1 MKIKTAL
8 KEFEYYLRGEKNVS
22 EATFD
27 AYISDLS
34 KYDYFLTTYRNK
46 FDVKDINIEDIRKY
60 LASLKRK
67 HLTVSTLARNITS
80 IKSFHRFLIKEK
92 FIDYNYA
99 NTIQA
104 PKKVKNLP
112 TVLSIKEIDDIIDSM
127 EESTPEQIRNK
138 TMVILAYSCG
148 LRVSELV
155 NLKMNNLRL
164 SKRFLD
170 FVGKGSKERI
180 VPISNESLKY
190 LEIYF
195 EKARPFFNKYNNLE
209 YVFLTRQSK
218 QMSRENFSIILKK
231 VSKDAKIKKN
241 VSPHTLRHSFAT
253 HLLDQGLDLRLIQE
267 LLGHSDISTT
277 EIYTNISQEKLKQ
290 VYLEAHPRARK

>member
-1 MKIKTAL
+1 MKIKPAL

-22 EATFD
+22 KATFD
-27 AYISDLS
+27 AYITDLK
-34 KYDYFLTTYRNK
+34 KYEYFLTTYRNIY
-46 FDVKDINIEDIRKY
+46 DVKDINIEDIRKY

-67 HLTVSTLARNITS
+67 HLTVSTMARNITS
-80 IKSFHRFLIKEK
+80 IKSFHSFLMKEK

-104 PKKVKNLP
+104 PKKVKKLP
-112 TVLSIKEIDDIIDSM
+112 TVLSIKEMDDIIVSM
-127 EESTPEQIRNK
+127 KEASPEQIRNK

-155 NLKMNNLRL
+155 NLKMNNLRMT
-164 SKRFLD
+164 KRYLNFI
-170 FVGKGSKERI
+170 GKGNKERI
-180 VPISNESLKY
+180 VPISNEAITY
-190 LEIYF
+190 LEFYF
-195 EKARPFFNKYNNLE
+195 ENSRPYFNKSNNLE
-209 YVFLTRQSK
+209 HIFLTRQSR
-218 QMSRENFSIILKK
+218 QMSRENFSIIFKK
-231 VSKDAKIKKN
+231 IAAEANITKN

-290 VYLEAHPRARK
+290 VYLQAHPRAGK

>member
-1 MKIKTAL
+1 ML
-8 KEFEYYLRGEKNVS
+8 FRS
-22 EATFD
+22 
-27 AYISDLS
+27 
-34 KYDYFLTTYRNK
+34 
-46 FDVKDINIEDIRKY
+46 
-60 LASLKRK
+60 KRK

-80 IKSFHRFLIKEK
+80 IKSFHRFLMKEK

-104 PKKVKNLP
+104 PKKAKKLP

-127 EESTPEQIRNK
+127 EETTPAQIRNK

-155 NLKMNNLRL
+155 NLKMNNLRI

-170 FVGKGSKERI
+170 FVGKGNKERI
-180 VPISNESLKY
+180 VPISNESIKY
-190 LEIYF
+190 LELYF
-195 EKARPFFNKYNNLE
+195 EKSRPFFNKFNNLE

-218 QMSRENFSIILKK
+218 QMSRENFSIIFKK
-231 VSKDAKIKKN
+231 ASKEANVKKN

-290 VYLEAHPRARK
+290 VYLNAHPRARK

>member
-1 MKIKTAL
+1 MKIKAAL

-27 AYISDLS
+27 AYISDL
-34 KYDYFLTTYRNK
+34 KNYEYFITTYRNK
-46 FDVKDINIEDIRKY
+46 VDVKEIFLEDIRKY

-67 HLTVSTLARNITS
+67 HLTVSTLSRNITS
-80 IKSFHRFLIKEK
+80 IKTFHRFLMKEK

-112 TVLSIKEIDDIIDSM
+112 AVLSIKEIDDIIASI
-127 EESTPEQIRNK
+127 EETSPEQIRNK

-155 NLKMNNLRL
+155 NLRMNDLRI
-164 SKRFLD
+164 SKRYLN
-170 FVGKGSKERI
+170 FVGKGNKERI
-180 VPISNESLKY
+180 VPISNEAIKY
-190 LEIYF
+190 IELYF
-195 EKARPFFNKYNNLE
+195 EKSRPFFNKSNNLE
-209 YVFLTRQSK
+209 YIFLTKQAK
-218 QMSRENFSIILKK
+218 QMSRENFSIIFKK
-231 VSKDAKIKKN
+231 ICINAGIKKK

-290 VYLEAHPRARK
+290 IYLEAHPRARK

>member
-1 MKIKTAL
+1 MKIKAAL

-27 AYISDLS
+27 AYISDL
-34 KYDYFLTTYRNK
+34 KNYEYFITTYRNK
-46 FDVKDINIEDIRKY
+46 VFVQDINIEDIRKY

-67 HLTVSTLARNITS
+67 NLTVATLSRNVTS
-80 IKSFHRFLIKEK
+80 IKSFHSFLMKEK
-92 FIDYNYA
+92 FIPYNYA

-104 PKKVKNLP
+104 PKMVKILP
-112 TVLSIKEIDDIIDSM
+112 TVLSIKEIEELIDSM
-127 EESTPEQIRNK
+127 NESTPEEIRNK

-164 SKRFLD
+164 TKRYLD
-170 FVGKGSKERI
+170 FVGKGNKERI
-180 VPISNESLKY
+180 VPISNESVKY
-190 LEIYF
+190 LELYF
-195 EKARPFFNKYNNLE
+195 EKSRIYFNKANNLE
-209 YVFLTRQSK
+209 YIFLTRQSK
-218 QMSRENFSIILKK
+218 AMSRENFSIILKK
-231 VSKDAKIKKN
+231 ASKSAGIKKN

-290 VYLEAHPRARK
+290 VYLQAHPRAGK